1 MPDSLTA
8 QTYTVRAL
16 DASTWDAFAELV
28 ERNGGVF
35 GGCWC
40 MGHHAM
46 ENGESYRGEQ
56 YDKRAVK
63 QELVRSGRAHAALVF
78 DADGL
83 AQGWAKY
90 GSLAEQPIIEH
101 NRRAYD
107 EDPPPR
113 PDWRITCYYTDRRH
127 RSAGIG
133 RAALEGALDLIA
145 QAGGGLVEALPE
157 VTTGRIAQGRF
168 LFEMTVELYEQYG
181 FQRVRQIGKHRWIV
195 SRLVDPTDHGLTGA
209 VRTTTSTRDR
219 RPGDEPIVR

>member
-1 MPDSLTA
+1 MPDRLA
-8 QTYTVRAL
+8 DKPYTVRAL

-46 ENGESYRGEQ
+46 DNGESYRGKK
-56 YDKRAVK
+56 YDKRAK
-63 QELVRSGRAHAALVF
+63 KEELVRAGRAHAALVF

-90 GSLAEQPIIEH
+90 GSLSEQPIIEH
-101 NRRAYD
+101 NRRAYA
-107 EDPPPR
+107 EDPPPQ

-127 RSAGIG
+127 RRQGIG

-145 QAGGGLVEALPE
+145 AAGGGLVEALPE
-157 VTTGRIAQGRF
+157 VTAERIAQGRF
-168 LFEMTVELYEQYG
+168 LFEMTVELYEEYG

-195 SRLVDPTDHGLTGA
+195 HRATNPTDRRL
-209 VRTTTSTRDR
+209 RPELSDRQQSTK
-219 RPGDEPIVR
+219 G

>member
-1 MPDSLTA
+1 MPESLTVEPF
-8 QTYTVRAL
+8 TVRAL
-16 DASTWDAFAELV
+16 DESTWDAFAELV

-46 ENGESYRGEQ
+46 DNGESYRGQE
-56 YDKRAVK
+56 YDKRAEK
-63 QELVRSGRAHAALVF
+63 QERVRTGRAHAALVF
-78 DADGL
+78 DTDGL

-107 EDPPPR
+107 EHPPAQ

-127 RSAGIG
+127 RGQGIG

-157 VTTGRIAQGRF
+157 VTTGRTAQGRF
-168 LFEMTVELYEQYG
+168 LFEMTVELYEQYA

-195 SRLVDPTDHGLTGA
+195 SRRVEPTDHGLTVPVHNHEHKG
-209 VRTTTSTRDR
+209 
-219 RPGDEPIVR
+219 

>member
-1 MPDSLTA
+1 
-8 QTYTVRAL
+8 
-16 DASTWDAFAELV
+16 
-28 ERNGGVF
+28 
-35 GGCWC
+35 

-46 ENGESYRGEQ
+46 ENGESYRGQQ

-107 EDPPPR
+107 ENPPPP

-127 RSAGIG
+127 RGLGIG

-181 FQRVRQIGKHRWIV
+181 FQRVRQIGKHRWVV
-195 SRLVDPTDHGLTGA
+195 SRLVEP
-209 VRTTTSTRDR
+209 TTTDS
-219 RPGDEPIVR
+219 PGPFPQPAAPATGG

>member
-1 MPDSLTA
+1 MPQSLTVKP
-8 QTYTVRAL
+8 YTVCAL
-16 DASTWDAFAELV
+16 DESTWDAFAELV

-46 ENGESYRGEQ
+46 ENGESYRGKQ
-56 YDKRAVK
+56 YDKRAEK
-63 QELVRSGRAHAALVF
+63 QDLVRTDRAHAALVF

-107 EDPPPR
+107 ENPPPQ

-127 RSAGIG
+127 RGQGIG

-157 VTTGRIAQGRF
+157 ATTGRIAQGRF

-195 SRLVDPTDHGLTGA
+195 SRTVDPSGTD
-209 VRTTTSTRDR
+209 S
-219 RPGDEPIVR
+219 PGPSAP